1 MVVTTAVI
9 INIDEKMNT
18 MSLSTDHAL
27 FDHFHIYHRSDIRFR
42 LGECKFCD
50 LQEMITYEDEKHR
63 KRVLINRLNDM
74 IEDQATFRNPYIIQ
88 GLVAEKFG
96 VKQFDSFIP
105 PMYTYK
111 QKIDREKNN
120 YQQIKIAQNK
130 EFAKKKYVCV
140 GCWRLVAVLL
150 LLLYFLIGCCLVA
163 VVYDNI
169 WKLVSMKDWTDTLWF
184 VFALWFM
191 FLYCPLHIL
200 YILMFVIL

>member
-1 MVVTTAVI
+1 MVVTTTAVI

-96 VKQFDSFIP
+96 VQQFESFIP

-140 GCWRLVAVLL
+140 EC
-150 LLLYFLIGCCLVA
+150 
-163 VVYDNI
+163 
-169 WKLVSMKDWTDTLWF
+169 
-184 VFALWFM
+184 
-191 FLYCPLHIL
+191 
-200 YILMFVIL
+200 